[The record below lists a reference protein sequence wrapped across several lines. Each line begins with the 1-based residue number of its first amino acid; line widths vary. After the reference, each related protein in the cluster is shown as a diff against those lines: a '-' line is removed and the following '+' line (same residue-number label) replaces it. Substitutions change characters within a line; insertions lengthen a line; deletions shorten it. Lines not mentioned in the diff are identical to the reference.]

1 MTSPSLVSEER
12 SFGGWQR
19 RYSHQSSSCD
29 CTMTFGL
36 YLPPQAESPG
46 ARVPVLFY
54 LSGLT
59 CNDENF
65 SQKAGAQ
72 RVAAQLG
79 LALVMPDTSPRG
91 HELPGDRDSW
101 DFGVGAGFYVNATRE
116 PWAGKYRMYD
126 YVVAELPALLEAHF
140 PALNTAKAGI
150 CGHSMGGHGALVL
163 ALRHPEKYRSVSA
176 FAPICNPSMV
186 PWGIKAF
193 TGYLGESDKDAWK
206 EYDACELV
214 RKYAGPERH
223 ILVDVGTKDSFLATQ
238 LRPEVLADAC
248 QASSSVK
255 LSLRM
260 QDGYTHSYFFIA
272 SFIEDHLKHHAE
284 VLCT

>member
-1 MTSPSLVSEER
+1 
-12 SFGGWQR
+12 
-19 RYSHQSSSCD
+19 
-29 CTMTFGL
+29 MTFGL

-46 ARVPVLFY
+46 ARVPVVFY

-59 CNDENF
+59 CNDENV